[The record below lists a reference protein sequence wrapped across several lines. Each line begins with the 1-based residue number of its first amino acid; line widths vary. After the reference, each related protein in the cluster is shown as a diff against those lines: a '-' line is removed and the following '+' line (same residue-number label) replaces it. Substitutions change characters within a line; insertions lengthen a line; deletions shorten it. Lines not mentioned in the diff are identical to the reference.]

1 MKTKYSLSLNG
12 NLVTVIGEVIDNNSL
27 LLSYLNGEIIGIV
40 NSHKDDLDTI
50 QREFSKLSSSSAPII
65 EEKTIEP
72 IDVIKGLENIIQKYP
87 ETKSRLASLKSQ
99 VYNVLIKNH
108 VLD

>member
-1 MKTKYSLSLNG
+1 M
-12 NLVTVIGEVIDNNSL
+12 IDNNSL
-27 LLSYLNGEIIGIV
+27 RLSYLNGEIIGTV

-65 EEKTIEP
+65 EKIIEP

-99 VYNVLIKNH
+99 VYNVLTKNH

>member
-1 MKTKYSLSLNG
+1 MKTKYSLNLNG

-27 LLSYLNGEIIGIV
+27 RLSYLNGEIIGIV
-40 NSHKDDLDTI
+40 NSHKDDLDSI
-50 QREFSKLSSSSAPII
+50 QREFCKLSSSAPII
-65 EEKTIEP
+65 EKIIEP

-99 VYNVLIKNH
+99 VYNVLTKNH

>member
-1 MKTKYSLSLNG
+1 MKTKYSLNLNG

-27 LLSYLNGEIIGIV
+27 RLSYLNGEIIGTV

-50 QREFSKLSSSSAPII
+50 QREFSKLSSSAPII
-65 EEKTIEP
+65 EKNIEP

>member
-1 MKTKYSLSLNG
+1 MKTKYSLNLNG
-12 NLVTVIGEVIDNNSL
+12 SLVTVIGEVIDNNSL
-27 LLSYLNGEIIGIV
+27 LLSYLNGEIIGLV

-50 QREFSKLSSSSAPII
+50 QREFSKLSSSAPII

-87 ETKSRLASLKSQ
+87 VTKSRLASLKSQ
-99 VYNVLIKNH
+99 VYNVLTKNH